1 MLPFLYILYNSSN
14 SYAGGEIT
22 DEIIKSC
29 ENGTQAESCRLLAEE
44 SKCGVGFNS
53 DTAMY
58 LGMACEIN
66 KNKCKDKSTVDCFGY
81 GQCLVGCIGGDSLDV
96 GNILDSYPEE
106 SGCWLGITSETEE
119 QKIQSALDVLQ
130 GACSKKNHQ
139 SCLLAGEVAFEL
151 YKQDTK
157 KQSNMLKTAIQFF
170 QQGCE
175 LNDINNCA
183 QLTIAYEEAAKTSLQ
198 KTCSLKQEQR
208 SEKFR
213 REPYKSMCPENSK

>member
-1 MLPFLYILYNSSN
+1 MIALILANL

-22 DEIIKSC
+22 DEIIKTC

-66 KNKCKDKSTVDCFGY
+66 KNKCKDKSTVDCYGY
-81 GQCLVGCIGGDSLDV
+81 GQCLVGCIGGDSLDIE
-96 GNILDSYPEE
+96 NILDSYPEE
-106 SGCWLGITSETEE
+106 AGCWLDITSETED
-119 QKIQSALDVLQ
+119 QKIQRALDVLHD
-130 GACSKKNHQ
+130 ACSKKNHQ
-139 SCLLAGEVAFEL
+139 SCLLAGEVALEL

-157 KQSNMLKTAIQFF
+157 KQHNMLNAAIQSF

-183 QLTIAYEEAAKTSLQ
+183 QLTIAYQEAAKTSLL

-208 SEKFR
+208 SEMFR
-213 REPYKSMCPENSK
+213 RDPYKSMCQENPK